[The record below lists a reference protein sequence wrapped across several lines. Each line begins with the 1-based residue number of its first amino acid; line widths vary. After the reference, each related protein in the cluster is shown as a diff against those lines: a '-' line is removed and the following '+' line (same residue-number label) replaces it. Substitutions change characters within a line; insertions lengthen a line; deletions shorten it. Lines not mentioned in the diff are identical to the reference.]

1 MPEHATWVASECPF
15 LIEYAAEALEG
26 IRIAVA
32 DAVFALPRVGI
43 ETGGVLLGKWED
55 GRLAISGYAP
65 LDCEHAFGP
74 GFKLSDRDKAKLSE
88 LIASTGG
95 DIHAVGWY
103 HSHTRTAVLLSQED
117 LDLYNEFFVE
127 PWQVALVLKP
137 YAFRPMRAG
146 FFFREPGGAVHSEAS
161 YNEFTLEPHVA
172 KAVAAAPA
180 AKPQEVEGAPANA
193 VGSPAPVDPMSA
205 VAMPEGPPRSSPE
218 DTATPASVTPE
229 AAPAPAP
236 VVHAPLPQFLNAP
249 PPSARRW
256 PRVIIPL
263 ATVAAL
269 VAGAYWQRDTW
280 MPKVL
285 AMTKSE
291 QKATPPALGLNAVDL
306 AGQLQIRW
314 NRNVPAV
321 AQAAGGVLNITG
333 ASPAAQEIA
342 LDQAHLLSGF
352 FTVERQSERVDVAL
366 TVTGPD
372 GQRVREDTIF
382 LGSVPARVP
391 TAVDSAA
398 QAEQDALKDEVRKMR
413 ADLDDEVQ
421 RNRKLQRSVDLLTRQ
436 LLDQIRGRTAVA
448 PADKK

>member
-1 MPEHATWVASECPF
+1 MPEHVTGTAPECPF
-15 LIEYAAEALEG
+15 LIEYSAEALEG

-32 DAVFALPRVGI
+32 DAFFALPRVGI
-43 ETGGVLLGKWED
+43 EAGGVLLGKWED
-55 GRLAISGYAP
+55 GSLAISGYTP

-74 GFKLSDRDKAKLSE
+74 GFKLSERDKGKLRE
-88 LIASTGG
+88 LIASAAGELCV
-95 DIHAVGWY
+95 VGWY

-117 LDLYNEFFVE
+117 LELYNEFFAE

-146 FFFREPGGAVHSEAS
+146 FFFREPGGSVHCEAA
-161 YNEFTLEPHVA
+161 YDEFTLEPHVA
-172 KAVAAAPA
+172 KAVEVAPADAVPAPAPSELTPAPALPEEPPLSSPEHTAAPA
-180 AKPQEVEGAPANA
+180 A
-193 VGSPAPVDPMSA
+193 
-205 VAMPEGPPRSSPE
+205 
-218 DTATPASVTPE
+218 VTPNVAL
-229 AAPAPAP
+229 AAEPA
-236 VVHAPLPQFLNAP
+236 VRAPLPQFLNAAP
-249 PPSARRW
+249 PPMRRW
-256 PRVIIPL
+256 PRVVIPL
-263 ATVAAL
+263 ATAAAL
-269 VAGAYWQRDTW
+269 VAGAYWQRDMW

-291 QKATPPALGLNAVDL
+291 HAEAPPALGLNAVDL

-314 NRNVPAV
+314 NRNAPAV

-342 LDQAHLLSGF
+342 LDQPHLLSGF
-352 FTVERQSERVDVAL
+352 FTVERQAERIDVSL

-382 LGSVPARVP
+382 LGSGPARP
-391 TAVDSAA
+391 SATAADAAA

-413 ADLDDEVQ
+413 TDLDDEIQ

-436 LLDQIRGRTAVA
+436 LLDQIRGRGDT
-448 PADKK
+448 PAGRK